1 MAGDMTATRGLDPAG
16 LERLREI
23 VTSAAR
29 EELLPRFA
37 KVRRGRKADGSVI
50 TEADLMMQQRIAVAL
65 RAEWPDTL
73 FLGEEMTA
81 AQQGRL
87 LSTGKP
93 LWCLDPL
100 DGTGNFAAGIPFFSV
115 SLALLDQGRAMAG
128 IVYDPVRDECFSA
141 LHGQGARLNDTA
153 LTAVR
158 AGLNLQQATG
168 LIDFKRLPRE
178 LSIRLV
184 SEIPYASQRSFGS
197 VALDWCWIAAGRCH
211 VYLHGRQNIWDYA
224 AGHLVLQE
232 AGGHAM
238 TLSGEGVYINA
249 LQPRSAVAAL
259 DLDLFS
265 EWTRWLG
272 IL

>member
-1 MAGDMTATRGLDPAG
+1 MSGELADARALDPAEMG
-16 LERLREI
+16 LLREI
-23 VTSAAR
+23 VTRAAR

-37 KVRRGRKADGSVI
+37 RVKRGRKADGSVI
-50 TEADLMMQQRIAVAL
+50 TEADIVVQQRIAGDLQAQ
-65 RAEWPDTL
+65 WPNTG

-81 AQQGRL
+81 AEQEAL
-87 LSTGKP
+87 LDTGKP

-115 SLALLDQGRAMAG
+115 SLARLDRGRVTAG

-141 LHGQGARLNDTA
+141 LSGAGARLNNTA
-153 LTAVR
+153 LGSVR
-158 AGLNLQQATG
+158 TGLILSQATG
-168 LIDFKRLPRE
+168 LIDFKRLPRD
-178 LSIRLV
+178 LAVRLV
-184 SEIPYASQRSFGS
+184 SETPYASQRSFGS

-224 AGHLVLQE
+224 AGHLVLEE

-238 TLSGEGVYINA
+238 TLSGDPVFVNA

-259 DLDLFS
+259 DADLFA
-265 EWTRWLG
+265 EWTGWLG
-272 IL
+272 IR